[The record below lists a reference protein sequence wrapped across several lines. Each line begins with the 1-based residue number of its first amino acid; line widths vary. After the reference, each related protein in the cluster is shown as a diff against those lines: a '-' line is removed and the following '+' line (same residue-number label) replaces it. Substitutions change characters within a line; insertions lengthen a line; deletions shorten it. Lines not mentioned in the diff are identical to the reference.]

1 VRQLLILGRKGETKF
16 ATLTLNS
23 MIANLAGLLEE
34 TFSKTIGITLNL
46 EHGLPAINGN
56 ENQLR
61 QILLNL
67 CVNAREAMPQGGR
80 ISIRT
85 KTVSREELQPRIPEA
100 DAERYVSIN
109 VSDTGIG
116 IEDTI
121 QSRIFEP
128 FFTTKPEGQG
138 TGLGLAVVYGIVKN
152 HSGFIEV
159 KSEMGS
165 GTTFCIYLPVP
176 DVTAELRLKQDPSL

>member
-1 VRQLLILGRKGETKF
+1 
-16 ATLTLNS
+16 LTLNS
-23 MIANLAGLLEE
+23 IIANLAGLLEE

-46 EHGLPAINGN
+46 EHGLPSINGN

-80 ISIRT
+80 ISIKT
-85 KTVSREELQPRIPEA
+85 ETVSREELRPRILEVV
-100 DAERYVSIN
+100 AERYVSIN

-116 IEDTI
+116 IDDTT
-121 QSRIFEP
+121 QPRIFEP

-159 KSEMGS
+159 RVKSVAARPFAS
-165 GTTFCIYLPVP
+165 ICRFPTWPRSKR
-176 DVTAELRLKQDPSL
+176 LRQDPSL